1 MPFVEPCWLLH
12 MPPSS
17 VQWLLSTPENF
28 PMERGVYSFL
38 YISGNMVCSSGV
50 GEGGWC
56 FRRMF
61 LSVGGGYDPL
71 TD

>member
-1 MPFVEPCWLLH
+1 MPLAEPCRLLQGA
-12 MPPSS
+12 PSS
-17 VQWLLSTPENF
+17 VRWLLSTPDHL
-28 PMERGVYSFL
+28 PMESGEYRL
-38 YISGNMVCSSGV
+38 LDISGNMVCSSGV

-56 FRRMF
+56 FMRTF